1 MCGCLLLENGRAKAM
16 KTIATV
22 TVCVLAALVASV
34 SFDAPAEA
42 KKFKPAKVSKNIGK
56 SVGKT
61 ARKAGK
67 EISRSARWGADAI
80 WIGTGLGAG
89 TAALTQ
95 NCKYYYRRYQDTRD
109 PKWRSK
115 YNACIRH

>member
-1 MCGCLLLENGRAKAM
+1 VRLPPAGKWEGKSHEDHRKRYRLRSCRIGRICERRCAGRGQEVQ
-16 KTIATV
+16 TGEGV
-22 TVCVLAALVASV
+22 
-34 SFDAPAEA
+34 
-42 KKFKPAKVSKNIGK
+42 KNIGK

-80 WIGTGLGAG
+80 WIGTRLGAG

-115 YNACIRH
+115 YSACIRH